1 MGLGLGFYMKL
12 KQLIIVLMASFVV
25 FTQTS
30 CLKKQNLE
38 DANLGP
44 VVNADDVESKMAEGI
59 GGLDPADIN
68 RNESSN
74 VTAVTT
80 YEDSQSVKLFNQAII
95 VNSINDVVV
104 SGATVT
110 RFALDY
116 SKVDYLNS
124 NQSFNNL
131 AYNLDFGHSNDATES
146 QSTVNASR
154 NLNQRSE
161 LSVKAADKVPFFM
174 YRAFIVMA
182 AFACREDKVTCHN
195 LSVVDSQMALSPD
208 LADPRI
214 CSDTLHCKIPI
225 RKVEYDLVDNNDIQT
240 DGQPTRTHYT
250 FMMSSSLPFF
260 SKVLQYCVR
269 GLVQMENRKVL
280 AEDCISVNGFSVGD

>member
-1 MGLGLGFYMKL
+1 MISK
-12 KQLIIVLMASFVV
+12 KLIIALTAVVLL
-25 FTQTS
+25 TQTS

-38 DANLGP
+38 DSNLGP
-44 VVNADDVESKMAEGI
+44 AVSADSVEESMAVGI
-59 GGLDPADIN
+59 GGLDPGDIN

-74 VTAVTT
+74 VSAATT
-80 YEDSQSVKLFNQAII
+80 YEDSQSVKLFSQSII
-95 VNSINDVVV
+95 VNSINNVVV
-104 SGATVT
+104 SGATLT

-116 SKVDYLNS
+116 SKVDYLNG
-124 NQSFNNL
+124 NQSFNNFI
-131 AYNLDFGHSNDATES
+131 YNLDFGHSNDVAAES
-146 QSTVNASR
+146 IGLQNV
-154 NLNQRSE
+154 NQRSE
-161 LSVKAADKVPFFM
+161 LTVKAADKVPFFM

-195 LSVVDSQMALSPD
+195 LTVKDSQMALSPD

-214 CSDTLHCKIPI
+214 CADTLRCKIPV
-225 RKVEYDLVDNNDIQT
+225 RQVEYDLVDNNELQS

-250 FMMSSSLPFF
+250 FLMSSSLPFF

-280 AEDCISVNGFSVGD
+280 AEDCISVNGFSVGE

>member
-1 MGLGLGFYMKL
+1 MISK
-12 KQLIIVLMASFVV
+12 KIIIALAAVILL
-25 FTQTS
+25 TQTS

-38 DANLGP
+38 DSNLGP
-44 VVNADDVESKMAEGI
+44 AVNADSVEEKMAEGI
-59 GGLDPADIN
+59 GGLDPDDIN

-80 YEDSQSVKLFNQAII
+80 YEDSQSVKLFSQSII
-95 VNSINDVVV
+95 VNSINNMVV
-104 SGATVT
+104 SGASVT

-116 SKVDYLNS
+116 SKVDYLNQ
-124 NQSFNNL
+124 NQSFNNFV
-131 AYNLDFGHSNDATES
+131 YNLDFGYAPDVES
-146 QSTVNASR
+146 SGVAGPSIK
-154 NLNQRSE
+154 QRSD
-161 LSVKAADKVPFFM
+161 LSIKAADKVPFFM

-195 LSVVDSQMALSPD
+195 LTVQDSQMALSPD

-214 CSDTLHCKIPI
+214 CADTLRCKIPI
-225 RKVEYDLVDNNDIQT
+225 RKVEYDLVDNNDLQS
-240 DGQPTRTHYT
+240 DGQPTRMHYT
-250 FMMSSSLPFF
+250 FMMSPSLPFF

>member
-1 MGLGLGFYMKL
+1 MKL
-12 KQLIIVLMASFVV
+12 KQLIIVLTALFVV

-44 VVNADDVESKMAEGI
+44 IVDADEVESKMAEGI

-80 YEDSQSVKLFNQAII
+80 YEDSQSIKLFSQAIN
-95 VNSINDVVV
+95 VSSITDMVV
-104 SGATVT
+104 SGATIT

-124 NQSFNNL
+124 NQSFNNFV
-131 AYNLDFGHSNDATES
+131 YNLDFGHSSDISNNTVES
-146 QSTVNASR
+146 QSIK
-154 NLNQRSE
+154 QRSG

-214 CSDTLHCKIPI
+214 CSDTLNCKIPI

-240 DGQPTRTHYT
+240 DGQPSRTHYT

-280 AEDCISVNGFSVGD
+280 AEDCIGVNGFSVGD

>member
-12 KQLIIVLMASFVV
+12 KQLIIVLTALLVV
-25 FTQTS
+25 LTQTS

-38 DANLGP
+38 DANLGAI
-44 VVNADDVESKMAEGI
+44 VDADEVESKMAEGI

-80 YEDSQSVKLFNQAII
+80 YEDSQSVKLFSQAII
-95 VNSINDVVV
+95 VNSITDVVV

-131 AYNLDFGHSNDATES
+131 AYNLDFGHSNDISNDTVES
-146 QSTVNASR
+146 KSLKT
-154 NLNQRSE
+154 RSD

-195 LSVVDSQMALSPD
+195 LTVVDSQMALSPD

-225 RKVEYDLVDNNDIQT
+225 RKVEYDLVDNNDIQN
-240 DGQPTRTHYT
+240 DGQPARTHYT

>member
-1 MGLGLGFYMKL
+1 MLTTL
-12 KQLIIVLMASFVV
+12 FVA

-44 VVNADDVESKMAEGI
+44 IVNADEVESKMAEGI

-80 YEDSQSVKLFNQAII
+80 YEDSQSIKLFSQAIN
-95 VNSINDVVV
+95 VNSITDMVV
-104 SGATVT
+104 SGTMIT
-110 RFALDY
+110 RFTLDY

-124 NQSFNNL
+124 NQSFNNFVF
-131 AYNLDFGHSNDATES
+131 NLDLGHSNDTVES
-146 QSTVNASR
+146 QSIKT
-154 NLNQRSE
+154 RSD

-174 YRAFIVMA
+174 YRAFIVLA

-195 LSVVDSQMALSPD
+195 LSVADSQLALSPD

-214 CSDTLHCKIPI
+214 CSNTLDCKIPI
-225 RKVEYDLVDNNDIQT
+225 RKVEYDLVDNNDLQA
-240 DGQPTRTHYT
+240 DGQPSRTHYK

>member
-1 MGLGLGFYMKL
+1 MGVGLGFYMISK
-12 KQLIIVLMASFVV
+12 KLIIAFAALVL

-38 DANLGP
+38 DSNLGP
-44 VVNADDVESKMAEGI
+44 AVSADSVEETMAVGI
-59 GGLDPADIN
+59 GGLDPDDIN

-74 VTAVTT
+74 VSAATT
-80 YEDSQSVKLFNQAII
+80 YEDSQSVKLFSQSII
-95 VNSINDVVV
+95 VNSINNIVV

-116 SKVDYLNS
+116 SKVDYLNG
-124 NQSFNNL
+124 NQSFNNFV
-131 AYNLDFGHSNDATES
+131 YNLDFGYSNDVES
-146 QSTVNASR
+146 QSLGAKSQI
-154 NLNQRSE
+154 LNKRSE
-161 LSVKAADKVPFFM
+161 LTVKAADKVPFFM

-195 LSVVDSQMALSPD
+195 LVVQDSQLALSPD

-214 CSDTLHCKIPI
+214 CADTLRCKIPV
-225 RKVEYDLVDNNDIQT
+225 RRVEYDLVDNNDLQS

-250 FMMSSSLPFF
+250 FLMSSSLPFF

>member
-1 MGLGLGFYMKL
+1 MKL
-12 KQLIIVLMASFVV
+12 KPLIIVLAATFVV

-38 DANLGP
+38 DINLGP
-44 VVNADDVESKMAEGI
+44 IVDADVVESKMAEGI

-74 VTAVTT
+74 LTAVTT
-80 YEDSQSVKLFNQAII
+80 YEDSQSIKLFSQTIN
-95 VNSINDVVV
+95 VNSITDMVV
-104 SGATVT
+104 SGATIT

-124 NQSFNNL
+124 NQSFNNF
-131 AYNLDFGHSNDATES
+131 AYNLDFGHSNDAVES
-146 QSTVNASR
+146 QSIKP
-154 NLNQRSE
+154 RSD

-182 AFACREDKVTCHN
+182 AFACREAKVTCHN
-195 LSVVDSQMALSPD
+195 LTVVDSQMPLSPD

-214 CSDTLHCKIPI
+214 CSDTLHCKIPV
-225 RKVEYDLVDNNDIQT
+225 RKVEYDLVDNNDIQS
-240 DGQPTRTHYT
+240 DGQPARTHYT

>member
-12 KQLIIVLMASFVV
+12 KQLIIVLTALFVV

-44 VVNADDVESKMAEGI
+44 IVNADEVESKMAEGI
-59 GGLDPADIN
+59 GGLDPNDIN

-80 YEDSQSVKLFNQAII
+80 YEDSQSVKLFSQAIN
-95 VNSINDVVV
+95 VSSITEMVV

-116 SKVDYLNS
+116 SKADYLNS
-124 NQSFNNL
+124 NQSFNNF
-131 AYNLDFGHSNDATES
+131 AYNLDFGHSNDAVES
-146 QSTVNASR
+146 QSIK
-154 NLNQRSE
+154 QRSD

-174 YRAFIVMA
+174 YRAFIAMA
-182 AFACREDKVTCHN
+182 AFACREEKVTCHN
-195 LSVVDSQMALSPD
+195 LTVVDSQMALSPD

-240 DGQPTRTHYT
+240 DGQPARTHYT

>member
-1 MGLGLGFYMKL
+1 MKS
-12 KQLIIVLMASFVV
+12 KKIIIVLAAALVA

-44 VVNADDVESKMAEGI
+44 AVDADVVEAKMAEGI

-74 VTAVTT
+74 ISAVTT
-80 YEDSQSVKLFNQAII
+80 YEDSQSVKLFSQSII
-95 VNSINDVVV
+95 VNSIADLVV

-124 NQSFNNL
+124 NQSFNNFT
-131 AYNLDFGHSNDATES
+131 YNLDFGHSNDAVEA
-146 QSTVNASR
+146 QSTK
-154 NLNQRSE
+154 QRSE
-161 LSVKAADKVPFFM
+161 LTAKNADKVPFFM

-182 AFACREDKVTCHN
+182 AFACREAKVTCHN
-195 LSVVDSQMALSPD
+195 LTVEDSQMSLSPD

-214 CSDTLHCKIPI
+214 CSDTLKCKIPI
-225 RKVEYDLVDNNDIQT
+225 RKVEYDLVDNGDIQT
-240 DGQPTRTHYT
+240 DGQPSRTHYT
-250 FMMSSSLPFF
+250 FLMSSSLPFF

-269 GLVQMENRKVL
+269 GLVDMETRKVL
-280 AEDCISVNGFSVGD
+280 AEDCLSINGFSVGD